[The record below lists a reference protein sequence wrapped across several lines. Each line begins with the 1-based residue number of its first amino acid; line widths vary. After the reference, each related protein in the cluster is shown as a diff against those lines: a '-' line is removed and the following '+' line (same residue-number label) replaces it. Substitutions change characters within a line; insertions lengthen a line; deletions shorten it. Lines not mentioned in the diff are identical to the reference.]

1 MTFIKWT
8 CFIIWAKTTKA
19 DQLFLIKPKTWWLT
33 KSMLISIAFIT
44 CISFKF
50 KWLRKCEDMLLNW
63 ILLPMFKELETV
75 TLNLLL
81 PNEIFRKVKNIAHR
95 DSLNFSPLILVLL
108 LIFVIDLSS
117 PYYRRKL
124 NKKFM
129 LEETTQSKYL
139 KIWIK
144 IWVKM

>member
-81 PNEIFRKVKNIAHR
+81 PNEIYRKAKNIVHR

-108 LIFVIDLSS
+108 LIFVIDLSN
-117 PYYRRKL
+117 PYYRRIL